1 MFRST
6 KTAALIASATLAL
19 GSTAAFAAPAGDF
32 VSNGRTTEVYHGDLN
47 LAKADQQKQLR
58 GRIARAAS
66 KVCANSDLSIQMAC
80 RAKAIAQVEPRMSAA
95 IARAETGERYADA
108 GSAEAAAKD
117 VRAVV
122 GN

>member
-6 KTAALIASATLAL
+6 KTAALIAAATLAI

-32 VSNGRTTEVYHGDLN
+32 ISNGRSAEVYHGDLD
-47 LAKADQQKQLR
+47 LAKAEQQKQLR
-58 GRIARAAS
+58 SRIARAAS
-66 KVCANSDLSIQMAC
+66 KVCASSDLTVQMSC
-80 RAKAIAQVEPRMSAA
+80 RAKAIAQVEPRMRAA

-108 GSAEAAAKD
+108 GSAEAAAKE